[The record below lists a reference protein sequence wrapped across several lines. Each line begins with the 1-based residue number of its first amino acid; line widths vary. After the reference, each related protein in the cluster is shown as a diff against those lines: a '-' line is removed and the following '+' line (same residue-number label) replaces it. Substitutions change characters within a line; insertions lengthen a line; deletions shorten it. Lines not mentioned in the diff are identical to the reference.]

1 MKYAIIF
8 AATAAASDAYGNYGA
23 YSSPAK
29 ATSTPVASS
38 YGGYGYQSSAS
49 SKTSS
54 HVSEATPCST
64 SVGSN
69 GYTTVIPGYGKPP
82 MTVTAQHQAYPTCV
96 AVGYDGKSCEKWGD
110 DKYVSTT
117 LTDYNKN
124 VVTVTKAQEC
134 VTVYQEKK
142 TITHYATPT
151 AGGYGAVST
160 PAAKNATGT
169 WYELYEKVY
178 VIEYENMGKNALP
191 GYPGSGLCHKCD
203 DEQPLTIK
211 EYKGGKWTEEKK
223 TFSYGAPKDDVKVY
237 EKPGVYTIPAKDV
250 TVYKSTP
257 AGKAPEPVV
266 YHYDEK
272 VVTITKANEPYTC
285 TYEAPKQTP
294 AASKTPSKGEEY
306 PATVTKT
313 PTHDDYGYKASAT
326 PKKPENEYPSYPSYP
341 GKSNSTS
348 SAAYY
353 AEKSSSMPVYG
364 ASSVPVYGASSVP
377 VYSASSVPV
386 YDNGY
391 GAKSTPTPA
400 SSSKPVYGDNGY
412 GAKSTPTPPAYGNG
426 YGGDYKPSSS
436 VPEKASSTPCESDKK
451 TATPTPVEY
460 KPSTPSAPA
469 YENNKPSAPVYEANK
484 PSPTPAK
491 PEYESTPYKPS
502 APVYEAN
509 KPSAPVYEASKP
521 SPTPAMPAYENN
533 NNAYGAGNKPSPT
546 PAAPVYP
553 AASPAYPAAGGSNA
567 GAYGNTYA
575 KRSSMIE
582 RRKVVV

>member
-1 MKYAIIF
+1 MKYAILF
-8 AATAAASDAYGNYGA
+8 AATAAASDAYGGYGAA
-23 YSSPAK
+23 YSSPAEVS
-29 ATSTPVASS
+29 STPAASG

-54 HVSEATPCST
+54 HASSATPCST

-69 GYTTVIPGYGKPP
+69 GYTTVVPGYGKTPV
-82 MTVTAQHQAYPTCV
+82 TVTAQHQAYPTCV

-117 LTDYNKN
+117 ITDYNKN

-151 AGGYGAVST
+151 AGSYGAVST
-160 PAAKNATGT
+160 PVAKNATGT

-203 DEQPLTIK
+203 DDQPLTIK

-223 TFSYGAPKDDVKVY
+223 TFSYGKPKDDVKVY

-250 TVYKSTP
+250 TVYKTTP

-294 AASKTPSKGEEY
+294 ASKTPSKGEEY
-306 PATVTKT
+306 PSTVTKT
-313 PTHDDYGYKASAT
+313 PTYNDYGYKASST
-326 PKKPENEYPSYPSYP
+326 PKKPENDYPSYPSYP
-341 GKSNSTS
+341 SKSNTTS
-348 SAAYY
+348 YGNGY
-353 AEKSSSMPVYG
+353 ESSSSKPVYG
-364 ASSVPVYGASSVP
+364 ASSVPS
-377 VYSASSVPV
+377 

-391 GAKSTPTPA
+391 GYNAKSTPTPA

-412 GAKSTPTPPAYGNG
+412 GASSTPTPPAYNNG
-426 YGGDYKPSSS
+426 YGGDYKPSS
-436 VPEKASSTPCESDKK
+436 TPCESDKYK
-451 TATPTPVEY
+451 STPTPAEY

-469 YENNKPSAPVYEANK
+469 YEAPA
-484 PSPTPAK
+484 
-491 PEYESTPYKPS
+491 YKPS
-502 APVYEAN
+502 APVYDASKPSSTPVYEAPAYTPSAPAYEAPAY
-509 KPSAPVYEASKP
+509 KPSAPVYDASKP
-521 SPTPAMPAYENN
+521 SPTPVYEAPAY
-533 NNAYGAGNKPSPT
+533 KPS
-546 PAAPVYP
+546 APVYP
-553 AASPAYPAAGGSNA
+553 AASPAYPAASPAYPASGSSA

-575 KRSSMIE
+575 KRSSLNE